1 MLVQFLTQK
10 TCQDAAGHIRCVR
23 ILCQILCVHITVA
36 DTMSLALSQT
46 MSLAHLTNEPIL
58 SVGGE
63 DVLIDSAD
71 FEEFSKVKW
80 TLWSGYAV
88 HPKVGRM
95 HRLVIGA
102 RPDGIPE
109 DYVVDHI
116 DRNKRNNRR
125 ANLRW
130 VSTSF
135 NTWNIIVKSSKRS
148 QFKGVTWDKAGNCW
162 STSFC
167 KRQQGRYR
175 DEREAALA
183 VAKAAIKKW
192 PKWAPTSDL
201 LIGPGLLTWEEILVI
216 QDELASD
223 TTWDG
228 PAKRKELPQG
238 VSVVRLAKGLRY
250 RARYKNKT
258 IGMYLTVAEAV
269 KAYTTHVQHLRDA
282 KWGAHLKLP
291 VTRDEE
297 GRAVINLTGNVG
309 KGQRAVVDEEYWHG
323 LTFETAWNSK
333 YVCGSHYPRSTNQV
347 LHALVFRLANPD
359 VATGVI
365 NSIDH
370 KNGDTLDNRAAN
382 LRVATS
388 SVQGHNKRKRAGC
401 TSQYFGVSLDP
412 KSRKWRAI
420 VTHKKKSRNLGFYA
434 VEEDAARAYDRGAT
448 ETYGEHAQLNFPV
461 DVVAVSA

>member
-1 MLVQFLTQK
+1 
-10 TCQDAAGHIRCVR
+10 
-23 ILCQILCVHITVA
+23 
-36 DTMSLALSQT
+36 MSLALDQPI
-46 MSLAHLTNEPIL
+46 SLAYSTDEPIL

-71 FEEFSKVKW
+71 FEAFSKVKW
-80 TLWSGYAV
+80 TLWSGYAG

-102 RPDGIPE
+102 RPDDIPE

-135 NTWNIIVKSSKRS
+135 NIWNIFKEQGSSR
-148 QFKGVTWDKAGNCW
+148 FRGVSWDKAGRCW
-162 STSFC
+162 AASLC
-167 KRQQGRYR
+167 GRRQGRFKT
-175 DEREAALA
+175 EREAAIA
-183 VAKAAIKKW
+183 VAKGAIKKW
-192 PKWAPTSDL
+192 PEWAPTSDL
-201 LIGPGLLTWEEILVI
+201 LVGPGLLTTEDVTAI
-216 QDELASD
+216 QHELASD

-228 PAKRKELPQG
+228 PAMRKELPQG
-238 VSVVRLAKGLRY
+238 VSIVQLAKGLRY

-258 IGMYLTVAEAV
+258 IGMFLTVAEA
-269 KAYTTHVQHLRDA
+269 KQAYTANVQQLQDA
-282 KWGAHLKLP
+282 KWKAHLELP
-291 VTRDEE
+291 VTRDDE
-297 GRAVINLTGNVG
+297 GRAVINLTGKVG
-309 KGQRAVVDEEYWHG
+309 NGQKAIVDEVHWHV
-323 LTFETAWNSK
+323 LTFETAWNSQF
-333 YVCGSHYPRSTNQV
+333 VFGSHYPSSNKGKV
-347 LHALVFRLANPD
+347 HALVFRLTNPG
-359 VATGVI
+359 VATGVV

-401 TSQYFGVSLDP
+401 TSKYFGVSWDP
-412 KSRKWRAI
+412 KTRKWRAV
-420 VTHKKKSRNLGFYA
+420 VTHKKKSRHLGFYA

-448 ETYGEHAQLNFPV
+448 EIYGAHAQLNFPS
-461 DVVAVSA
+461 DAPVASE

>member
-1 MLVQFLTQK
+1 V
-10 TCQDAAGHIRCVR
+10 VR
-23 ILCQILCVHITVA
+23 
-36 DTMSLALSQT
+36 
-46 MSLAHLTNEPIL
+46 
-58 SVGGE
+58 
-63 DVLIDSAD
+63 
-71 FEEFSKVKW
+71 
-80 TLWSGYAV
+80 
-88 HPKVGRM
+88 VGRM

-135 NTWNIIVKSSKRS
+135 NIWNIIAKQSSSR
-148 QFKGVTWDKAGNCW
+148 FKGVNWDKAGRCW
-162 STSFC
+162 TATFC
-167 KRQQGRYR
+167 KIYHGRYK
-175 DEREAALA
+175 DEHEAALI

-192 PKWAPTSDL
+192 PQWAPTSDL
-201 LIGPGLLTWEEILVI
+201 LIGPGLLTQADVTAI
-216 QDELASD
+216 QQQLASD
-223 TTWDG
+223 AAWNG

-238 VSVVRLAKGLRY
+238 VSVVQLAKGIRY

-258 IGMYLTVAEAV
+258 IGMFLTVAEA
-269 KAYTTHVQHLRDA
+269 KQAHTAYVEQLRDA
-282 KWGAHLKLP
+282 KWSAHLKLP

-297 GRAVINLTGNVG
+297 GRAIIHLSGKVG
-309 KGQRAVVDEEYWHG
+309 KGQRAIVDEVHWHA
-323 LTFETAWNSK
+323 LTFKASWSSRCV
-333 YVCGSHYPRSTNQV
+333 YGSHYPQSRNDD
-347 LHALVFRLANPD
+347 LHAVVFRLVNPD
-359 VATGVI
+359 VATGVV

-401 TSQYFGVSLDP
+401 TSKYFGVSLDP
-412 KSRKWRAI
+412 KTHRWRAI
-420 VTHKKKSRNLGFYA
+420 VTHKMKNRHLGFYA
-434 VEEDAARAYDRGAT
+434 VEEDAARAYDSGAT

-461 DVVAVSA
+461 DVLAVSA